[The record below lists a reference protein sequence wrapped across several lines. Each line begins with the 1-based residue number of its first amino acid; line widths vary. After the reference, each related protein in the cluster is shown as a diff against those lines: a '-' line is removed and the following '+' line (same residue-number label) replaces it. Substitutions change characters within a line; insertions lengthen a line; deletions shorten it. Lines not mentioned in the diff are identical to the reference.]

1 MVSHLFFEYAI
12 NFRFRNPPINVHIIF
27 RFCSQRTTHKLVA
40 VLELLGIAASGSTD
54 VSSVLM
60 NAADALVEGGETGIF
75 TPMFF
80 ILLRKP
86 KDA

>member
-1 MVSHLFFEYAI
+1 M
-12 NFRFRNPPINVHIIF
+12 
-27 RFCSQRTTHKLVA
+27 
-40 VLELLGIAASGSTD
+40 LELLGIAASGSTD

-60 NAADALVEGGETGIF
+60 NAADALVEGGELGIF

-86 KDA
+86 RDV